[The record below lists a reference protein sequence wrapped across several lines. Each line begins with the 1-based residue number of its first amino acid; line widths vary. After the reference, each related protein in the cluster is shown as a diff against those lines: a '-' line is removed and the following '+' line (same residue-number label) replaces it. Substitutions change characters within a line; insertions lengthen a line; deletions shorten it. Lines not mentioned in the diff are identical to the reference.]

1 MASYMLKSNSPK
13 STINISVSFIECVEI
28 SLLPEKEVF
37 VTQEETKV
45 MRDLVVALQLLL
57 SSFTVTHKPARIS
70 VGTTKGWVIG
80 AVDDGTELAI
90 QQATDVLRQS
100 AQYLK
105 HVDPESKHALDELIP
120 PKRLERPKRKPTPVR
135 PEQTELSALFELRWV
150 ALWLEQ
156 RIKGDV
162 TVSFVQAKHRVDSF
176 LQRIEDRR

>member
-1 MASYMLKSNSPK
+1 M
-13 STINISVSFIECVEI
+13 
-28 SLLPEKEVF
+28 F

-90 QQATDVLRQS
+90 QQATDALRQS

-105 HVDPESKHALDELIP
+105 HVDPEWKHALDELTF
-120 PKRLERPKRKPTPVR
+120 RRSVSNDLNGSQHRFDQNRR
-135 PEQTELSALFELRWV
+135 NYQLFSNCVGSPSGLNNV
-150 ALWLEQ
+150 
-156 RIKGDV
+156 
-162 TVSFVQAKHRVDSF
+162 
-176 LQRIEDRR
+176 